1 MLDAVGARS
10 VCEASHVEQ
19 RGVPYTLV
27 VGQCF
32 AAMAAARRAHV
43 GTNASG
49 IVVVAIMV
57 RVVFVILC
65 SARGRFALS
74 GTSLRDR
81 TW

>member
-1 MLDAVGARS
+1 MRS
-10 VCEASHVEQ
+10 VPGLCVKHLMSNDVESPCTQ
-19 RGVPYTLV
+19 VLGL
-27 VGQCF
+27 CF
-32 AAMAAARRAHV
+32 AAVAAARRAHV

-49 IVVVAIMV
+49 IVVVAVMV